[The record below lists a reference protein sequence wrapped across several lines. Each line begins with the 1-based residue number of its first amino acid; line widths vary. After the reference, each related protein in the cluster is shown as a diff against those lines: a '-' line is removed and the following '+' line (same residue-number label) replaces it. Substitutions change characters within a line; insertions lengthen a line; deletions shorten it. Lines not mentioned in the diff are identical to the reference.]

1 MPVTVYIILLAVI
14 VVLLLGSTWVL
25 NRATHPSGGEVAAA
39 RSLEASDAGI
49 AAWARD
55 TLASGFT
62 PDHLTSLLLL
72 LAGDQAE
79 RGANGVSIKG
89 TKLALLPVPGYRGW
103 RGTIALDPSECP
115 LEIQLDCRRDEAGFS
130 IDASLIPQVDGRG
143 DGKAHG
149 VALIVNPPNAESFLL
164 ELDSRSE
171 SPRWQSQ
178 HEGRRSFTLS
188 NDEVERLRSLV
199 QRLVVP

>member
-1 MPVTVYIILLAVI
+1 MPVTVYVILLAVI

-25 NRATHPSGGEVAAA
+25 NRATHPPGGDVAAA

-49 AAWARD
+49 AAWARE
-55 TLASGFT
+55 TLARGLT

-72 LAGDQAE
+72 LASDQAE

-89 TKLALLPVPGYRGW
+89 AKLVLLPVPGSRGW
-103 RGTIALDPSECP
+103 RGTIGLDAPERP
-115 LEIQLDCRRDEAGFS
+115 LEIQLDCRRDETGFS
-130 IDASLIPQVDGRG
+130 IDASLIPQVEGKG
-143 DGKAHG
+143 DGKARG
-149 VALIVNPPNAESFLL
+149 VALIVNPPNAESFSL
-164 ELDSRSE
+164 ELDPRGE

-199 QRLVVP
+199 QRLVP